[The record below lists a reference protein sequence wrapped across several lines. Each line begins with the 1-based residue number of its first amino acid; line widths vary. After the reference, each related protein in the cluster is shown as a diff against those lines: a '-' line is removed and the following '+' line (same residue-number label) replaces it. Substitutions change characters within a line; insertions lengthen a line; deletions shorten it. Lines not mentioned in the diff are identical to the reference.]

1 MKCTTSMLTGG
12 FFVLL
17 GLAICAV
24 IPSQITVL
32 AIYDEELSPRFFPYL
47 CAILMTLFG
56 FVTLLKGRSETQGC
70 SLSPESREGVQK
82 ILVILA
88 CTAVA
93 FLLMAVLG
101 MVVTLALL
109 VVAQCYALGVRS
121 RKLLCMVGLGWAVS
135 VYVVFEL
142 IFAFALPKGLF

>member
-1 MKCTTSMLTGG
+1 MKCTSSMLTGG

-32 AIYDEELSPRFFPYL
+32 AIYGDELSPRFFPYL
-47 CAILMTLFG
+47 CAILMVVFG
-56 FVTLLKGRSETQGC
+56 FVTLLKGRSEAQGC
-70 SLSPESREGVQK
+70 TLSAENREGVQK

-101 MVVTLALL
+101 MVVALALL
-109 VVAQCYALGVRS
+109 VVAQCYALGVQS
-121 RKLLCMVGLGWAVS
+121 PKLLCMVGLGWAVS